1 MEYNVGTDITHV
13 AEKDQTIRI
22 QSTIKEKQIICA
34 NVKDELI
41 YAQLNAVLTQKENG
55 TYDHNLLQNRD
66 AENQHPVSAINGLSE
81 LLDQKIDGDKI
92 GNGLKYEDGIL
103 SIDTADTVEQDNT
116 KPVTSAAVYTE
127 IGNIEALLAN
137 I

>member
-1 MEYNVGTDITHV
+1 MADIDVSVSTTTTIEL
-13 AEKDQTIRI
+13 AEAQNTTTTIELMGA
-22 QSTIKEKQIICA
+22 QNTI
-34 NVKDELI
+34 
-41 YAQLNAVLTQKENG
+41 TPG

-66 AENQHPVSAINGLSE
+66 AENQHPVFAINGLSE

-116 KPVTSAAVYTE
+116 KPVTSAAVYTK